1 MQYVSCSNPKLN
13 FILTFLKLLFLLCNT
28 TLWILTKF
36 PSARRMRQ
44 ISFFSELDKD
54 QLHADACGKPW
65 LIYIYSSTRERF
77 SYIHYGL
84 ELFLLIWKKRWFF
97 SEMNLTNMPVY
108 YESTVLNDRVRSKFC
123 QMSANVLSNA
133 GRVGYCDIV

>member
-13 FILTFLKLLFLLCNT
+13 FILTFLKLLFLLCNA

-36 PSARRMRQ
+36 PFLVNLIKINDTRTRVESLG
-44 ISFFSELDKD
+44 SF
-54 QLHADACGKPW
+54 
-65 LIYIYSSTRERF
+65 IYIRRLVKRF

-84 ELFLLIWKKRWFF
+84 ELFLLIWNKRWFF